1 MIPATDLELMY
12 DTVNGFAVQ
21 ATVGAE
27 TKPVHFRQGDA
38 DMLGDR
44 LVREYALR
52 FRASDFTTLARGDTV
67 TINAIAYKVLEVRLL
82 DSGDEKVARISKT

>member
-1 MIPATDLELMY
+1 MIPAADLELMY

-44 LVREYALR
+44 IARDYTVRY
-52 FRASDFTTLARGDTV
+52 RATDFTSLARGTTV
-67 TINAIAYKVLEVRLL
+67 TVNAVAYKVLEVRLL
-82 DSGDEKVARISKT
+82 DSGDEKIARVSKT